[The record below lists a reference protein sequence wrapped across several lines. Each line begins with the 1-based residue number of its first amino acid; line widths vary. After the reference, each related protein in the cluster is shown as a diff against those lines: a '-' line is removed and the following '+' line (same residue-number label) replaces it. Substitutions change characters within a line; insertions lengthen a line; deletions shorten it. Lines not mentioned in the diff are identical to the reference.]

1 MRDSRF
7 RLYTFRGV
15 KPRKPW
21 DIQALE
27 DLEGDLES
35 KDVGEVSVVALD
47 QADAQKRA
55 EAARWVRLSLVDTR
69 QLELAELSS
78 EAHSKFRADESI
90 DNAWL
95 PLLEAIEEATLQ
107 YSLGS
112 VVQITFLSEDT
123 EFHPFGSPYVCVRVR
138 DNGEGAV
145 LAGRHNRHGYL
156 PGAEEA
162 LVPQGWRAPTN
173 KYQLGYSYSLPTGF
187 TFLQGLHLALG
198 ALSFIADY
206 SVDDFL
212 HIQGESLGNREFLAD
227 YHPTPKGQLVYHH
240 LPVGE
245 EKLAELTAAMNPY
258 PGHNPVH
265 KSLSAEERSA
275 FLQRNSSI
283 SGVHDWSDEM
293 IHEAIFHGE

>member
-21 DIQALE
+21 DIRALE

-47 QADAQKRA
+47 PVEAQKRA
-55 EAARWVRLSLVDTR
+55 EAARWVRLSLLDTR
-69 QLELAELSS
+69 ELDRVELSS
-78 EAHSKFRADESI
+78 DAHNKFRADESL

-95 PLLEAIEEATLQ
+95 PLLEAIEEATLD
-107 YSLGS
+107 YALGS
-112 VVQITFLSEDT
+112 VAQITFLSEDT
-123 EFHPFGSPYVCVRVR
+123 EFHPFGSPYVCVRAR
-138 DNGEGAV
+138 DNGEGVV
-145 LAGRHNRHGYL
+145 LAGRHNLQGYL
-156 PGAEEA
+156 PGAKEA
-162 LVPQGWRAPTN
+162 LVPRGWRAPTN
-173 KYQLGYSYSLPTGF
+173 KYQRGYSYSLPVGF

-212 HIQGESLGNREFLAD
+212 HIQGESLGNREFLVD

-245 EKLAELTAAMNPY
+245 EKLAELTAVMNPY

-265 KSLSAEERSA
+265 NSLSAEERAA
-275 FLQRNSSI
+275 FLRRNSKL
-283 SGVHDWSDEM
+283 SGVHDWSDDM
-293 IHEAIFHGE
+293 IQEAIFHGG